1 MNVDELL
8 NTVTRDVSR
17 TFFIFGGIGGF
28 IVGAAVSLLIQG
40 AVE

>member
-17 TFFIFGGIGGF
+17 TFFVFGGAAGLV
-28 IVGAAVSLLIQG
+28 VGAAASLLIQG
-40 AVE
+40 FVS